1 MSDADQEVFVCVVQN
16 EMLSNLIKKQQKRR
30 INRTLTQKY
39 DMHSLRALQ
48 NLEAELMQKL
58 SVVYGCD
65 EEDVPVE
72 LDLLKIY
79 NDEPTTRREQI
90 VSIS

>member
-1 MSDADQEVFVCVVQN
+1 
-16 EMLSNLIKKQQKRR
+16 
-30 INRTLTQKY
+30 
-39 DMHSLRALQ
+39 MHSLRALQ

>member
-1 MSDADQEVFVCVVQN
+1 
-16 EMLSNLIKKQQKRR
+16 
-30 INRTLTQKY
+30 
-39 DMHSLRALQ
+39 MHSLRALQ

-79 NDEPTTRREQI
+79 NDEPDTRRAQI
-90 VSIS
+90 VSMVSCALQFYVLISFAVEWFERSAWKCCSVS